1 MAHGIYASDD
11 AWPDIFRQIQM
22 QYASVIFS
30 HESSLYLHGI
40 SEREPDPIAIT
51 VKRGYHS
58 SSMKEYGLKIYTI
71 SPANIVIGLTVK
83 ESPTGYPVRCYNIE
97 RTLCDLLRSQR
108 TVDYQ
113 ELTNAFKAKTE
124 RQGYSASYALW
135 RDIPCDK
142 ETKVIYGGA
151 AMIHTARQLKAL
163 VRNRSNSDSKKAQ
176 TLIRIYT
183 MERFLERLSV
193 SKYRDYFILKGGIL
207 VSSMVG
213 VDRRSTMDIDT
224 TIRNLNLSIE
234 DARSI
239 VEEISAIPLEDG
251 IRFELQDVSEIMED
265 AEYSGVRL
273 HLTAWL
279 ETMRTPIKI
288 DISTGDV
295 ITPQEIRYS
304 YKLMFEDRSIELY
317 TYNLDTILAEK
328 METILS
334 RGTVNTRLR
343 DFYDVYILSQQY
355 ADEIMAENVYSALMA
370 TSKKRGSEKVILD
383 GERILSEIFNSQ
395 DMISLWENYQNR
407 FEYAAEAG
415 WHDVM
420 DAVIG
425 LYRNLAGA
433 TAQI

>member
-1 MAHGIYASDD
+1 
-11 AWPDIFRQIQM
+11 
-22 QYASVIFS
+22 
-30 HESSLYLHGI
+30 
-40 SEREPDPIAIT
+40 
-51 VKRGYHS
+51 
-58 SSMKEYGLKIYTI
+58 
-71 SPANIVIGLTVK
+71 
-83 ESPTGYPVRCYNIE
+83 
-97 RTLCDLLRSQR
+97 
-108 TVDYQ
+108 
-113 ELTNAFKAKTE
+113 
-124 RQGYSASYALW
+124 
-135 RDIPCDK
+135 
-142 ETKVIYGGA
+142 
-151 AMIHTARQLKAL
+151 MIHTARQLKAL

-295 ITPQEIRYS
+295 ITPREIRYS

-370 TSKKRGSEKVILD
+370 TSKKRG
-383 GERILSEIFNSQ
+383 
-395 DMISLWENYQNR
+395 
-407 FEYAAEAG
+407 
-415 WHDVM
+415 
-420 DAVIG
+420 
-425 LYRNLAGA
+425 LA
-433 TAQI
+433 

>member
-1 MAHGIYASDD
+1 
-11 AWPDIFRQIQM
+11 
-22 QYASVIFS
+22 
-30 HESSLYLHGI
+30 
-40 SEREPDPIAIT
+40 
-51 VKRGYHS
+51 
-58 SSMKEYGLKIYTI
+58 
-71 SPANIVIGLTVK
+71 
-83 ESPTGYPVRCYNIE
+83 
-97 RTLCDLLRSQR
+97 
-108 TVDYQ
+108 
-113 ELTNAFKAKTE
+113 
-124 RQGYSASYALW
+124 
-135 RDIPCDK
+135 
-142 ETKVIYGGA
+142 
-151 AMIHTARQLKAL
+151 MIHTARQLKAL

-251 IRFELQDVSEIMED
+251 IRFELQDVSEIMEE

-295 ITPQEIRYS
+295 ITPREIRYS

>member
-1 MAHGIYASDD
+1 M
-11 AWPDIFRQIQM
+11 
-22 QYASVIFS
+22 
-30 HESSLYLHGI
+30 
-40 SEREPDPIAIT
+40 
-51 VKRGYHS
+51 
-58 SSMKEYGLKIYTI
+58 
-71 SPANIVIGLTVK
+71 
-83 ESPTGYPVRCYNIE
+83 
-97 RTLCDLLRSQR
+97 
-108 TVDYQ
+108 
-113 ELTNAFKAKTE
+113 
-124 RQGYSASYALW
+124 
-135 RDIPCDK
+135 
-142 ETKVIYGGA
+142 
-151 AMIHTARQLKAL
+151 
-163 VRNRSNSDSKKAQ
+163 
-176 TLIRIYT
+176 
-183 MERFLERLSV
+183 
-193 SKYRDYFILKGGIL
+193 
-207 VSSMVG
+207 
-213 VDRRSTMDIDT
+213 
-224 TIRNLNLSIE
+224 
-234 DARSI
+234 
-239 VEEISAIPLEDG
+239 
-251 IRFELQDVSEIMED
+251 
-265 AEYSGVRL
+265 
-273 HLTAWL
+273 TAWL

-295 ITPQEIRYS
+295 ITPREIRYS

-415 WHDVM
+415 RHDVM

>member
-1 MAHGIYASDD
+1 
-11 AWPDIFRQIQM
+11 
-22 QYASVIFS
+22 
-30 HESSLYLHGI
+30 
-40 SEREPDPIAIT
+40 
-51 VKRGYHS
+51 
-58 SSMKEYGLKIYTI
+58 
-71 SPANIVIGLTVK
+71 
-83 ESPTGYPVRCYNIE
+83 
-97 RTLCDLLRSQR
+97 
-108 TVDYQ
+108 
-113 ELTNAFKAKTE
+113 
-124 RQGYSASYALW
+124 
-135 RDIPCDK
+135 
-142 ETKVIYGGA
+142 
-151 AMIHTARQLKAL
+151 MIHTARQLKAL
-163 VRNRSNSDSKKAQ
+163 VRNRSYSDSKKAQ

-193 SKYRDYFILKGGIL
+193 SKYRDNFILKGGIL

-213 VDRRSTMDIDT
+213 LDRRSTMDIDT
-224 TIRNLNLSIE
+224 TIRNLNLSIQ

-239 VEEISAIPLEDG
+239 IEEIIAIPLEDG

-279 ETMRTPIKI
+279 GTMRTPIKI

-295 ITPQEIRYS
+295 ITPREIRYS

-355 ADEIMAENVYSALMA
+355 ADEIMAENVYRALMA
-370 TSKKRGSEKVILD
+370 TSKKRGSEKVVLD
-383 GERILSEIFNSQ
+383 GERILSEILNSQ
-395 DMISLWENYQNR
+395 DMISLWENYQSR

-415 WHDVM
+415 WYDVM